1 MVSEAGEKLD
11 QVQVKKAVQALLAY
25 TKKKGDGDALLLNE
39 HDNILLMVTVW
50 KIPEQDQCFKIPL
63 PHGIRPETS
72 DVCLFTRDEPNMTA
86 EQTEAFYKKL
96 LNQHGIKQITQII
109 PYKTLKKEYK
119 PYEAKL
125 RLLKNF
131 DLFLSDD
138 RIRRLLPS
146 HIGKHF
152 YKSKKA
158 PLSVS
163 LKEKNLSQTLN
174 KIIQGTTL
182 SVNSKGCCY
191 AARIGHTGMKVEELV
206 ENIKSSAT
214 VIGEKLPKKW
224 KNVKLLHLKT
234 TSSVALP
241 IFTSNITNV
250 DDLDTLNAIASKE
263 KKPEK
268 KRIVRKRRINP
279 ASKATSATPEATETK
294 NDGPA
299 PIKSKQK
306 RKEKTGKSKISG
318 QAPVQDDDEEIPQ
331 LVPIASP
338 KAQKRQGKKGG
349 KSKKPSNKES
359 QTEVSA
365 KPLVSKKPNQENTK
379 QKRKAS
385 QTGVGLTA
393 APKPKKFKIKKRISK
408 ESL

>member
-1 MVSEAGEKLD
+1 
-11 QVQVKKAVQALLAY
+11 
-25 TKKKGDGDALLLNE
+25 
-39 HDNILLMVTVW
+39 MVTVW
-50 KIPEQDQCFKIPL
+50 KIPEQDQCIKIPL
-63 PHGIRPETS
+63 PHGIRPETT

-96 LNQHGIKQITQII
+96 LSQHGIKQITQII

-125 RLLKNF
+125 RLLKNY

-163 LKEKNLSQTLN
+163 LKEKNLAQRLN

-191 AARIGHTGMKVEELV
+191 ASRVGNTGMKVDELV
-206 ENIKSSAT
+206 ENIKSAAT

-241 IFTSNITNV
+241 IFTSNISNV
-250 DDLDTLNAIASKE
+250 DDLDTLSAIASKE

-279 ASKATSATPEATETK
+279 SSKATTATHKATET
-294 NDGPA
+294 NDDPA

-306 RKEKTGKSKISG
+306 RKGKMGKSTTSG
-318 QAPVQDDDEEIPQ
+318 QAPVKDADEEIPQ

-359 QTEVSA
+359 QAEVSA
-365 KPLVSKKPNQENTK
+365 KTLVSKKSNQENTK

-393 APKPKKFKIKKRISK
+393 PPKPKKFKSKKRISK
-408 ESL
+408 ENV